1 VSAGTILAGKY
12 RLVGLIGRGGMGSVW
27 KAERLGWESPVA
39 IKLMNASANP
49 NALARFQREA
59 RLAASLRSPHVV
71 QVLDDGVDELSG
83 APFIVMELLE
93 GESLAERLGRL
104 KRMRPEVVAQVI
116 TQIARALGRAHE
128 VGLIHRDLKPDNI
141 LLVRND
147 DEEVV
152 KVLDFGIAKYT
163 TTEDRVEEST
173 LAGHVMGT
181 PAYMSPE
188 QLTSQR
194 EIDHRS
200 DLWSLAVIA
209 CECMTGARPFE
220 GDNLV
225 SLAFKIC
232 ANDPPRPSTLG
243 PVPDGFDAWFLRA
256 IAQDPRERFPSAKV
270 MAEELRGLCGH
281 IPMFWMPEGAGPVTH
296 STTANTEL
304 EPVLE
309 LTRRKESR
317 RAPHEPLWSITE
329 LASVLPSGERP
340 SQRAEPRPR
349 PALAVLVALALLGG
363 ALLWWSPLRLR
374 DVTARVSQLSSE
386 LKARLLA
393 AAPEPARGN
402 TTTRLSSTPSPAGVE
417 PTAAPGASDVL
428 PPPAPSATGTGA
440 AAPRATPAHADAGSQ
455 AAPPP
460 PAVSPKSKA
469 RKPPK
474 RKPRD
479 R

>member
-1 VSAGTILAGKY
+1 VSAGTVLAGKY

-39 IKLMNASANP
+39 IKLMNVSANP
-49 NALARFQREA
+49 QALARFQREA
-59 RLAASLRSPHVV
+59 RLAASLRSVHVV
-71 QVLDDGVDELSG
+71 QVLDDGVDETSG

-93 GESLAERLGRL
+93 GESLAERLGRMKQL
-104 KRMRPEVVAQVI
+104 RPEVVAQVI

-152 KVLDFGIAKYT
+152 KVLDFGIAKFT
-163 TTEDRVEEST
+163 TTEDRKLEEST

-188 QLTSQR
+188 QLTSSR
-194 EIDHRS
+194 ELDHRS

-220 GDNLV
+220 GENLV

-232 ANDPPRPSTLG
+232 GMDPPRPSTLG

-256 IAQDPRERFPSAKV
+256 IAQDPRDRFPSAKV

-281 IPMFWMPEGAGPVTH
+281 IPMFWMPEVAAPVTH
-296 STTANTEL
+296 ATSANTEL

-309 LTRRKESR
+309 LTRRVEPKRPS
-317 RAPHEPLWSITE
+317 HEPLWSITE
-329 LASVLPSGERP
+329 LASVLPTEHRP
-340 SQRAEPRPR
+340 SQRSAPPGRPWV
-349 PALAVLVALALLGG
+349 LLLVALGVVG
-363 ALLWWSPLRLR
+363 VALLWWSPLGVRELGG
-374 DVTARVSQLSSE
+374 RVSQWSRGLSE
-386 LKARLLA
+386 RLQRS
-393 AAPEPARGN
+393 EPARG
-402 TTTRLSSTPSPAGVE
+402 SSVAE
-417 PTAAPGASDVL
+417 
-428 PPPAPSATGTGA
+428 APSAPSASPEVGTPAAASDLLAPAQAAAATSTAPGESRNGLGEASVDAGA
-440 AAPRATPAHADAGSQ
+440 AAAPS
-455 AAPPP
+455 PPP
-460 PAVSPKSKA
+460 KPARA
-469 RKPPK
+469 RKPVR

>member
-12 RLVGLIGRGGMGSVW
+12 RLIGLIGRGGMGSVW
-27 KAERLGWESPVA
+27 KAEHLGWEAPVA
-39 IKLMNASANP
+39 IKLMNVTHNP
-49 NALARFQREA
+49 QALARFQREA
-59 RLAASLRSPHVV
+59 RLAAGLRSPHVV
-71 QVLDDGVDELSG
+71 QVLDDGVDEMSG

-93 GESLAERLGRL
+93 GESLAERLGRV

-128 VGLIHRDLKPDNI
+128 VGLIHRDLKPDNV

-152 KVLDFGIAKYT
+152 KVLDFGIAKFT
-163 TTEDRVEEST
+163 TTEDRIEEST

-225 SLAFKIC
+225 ALAFKIC
-232 ANDPPRPSTLG
+232 ANNPPRPSTLG
-243 PVPDGFDAWFLRA
+243 PVPEGFDDWFLRA
-256 IAQDPRERFPSAKV
+256 IAQDPRDRFSSAKL

-281 IPMFWMPEGAGPVTH
+281 LPMFYTPEGAPPLAH
-296 STTANTEL
+296 STSAVTEL
-304 EPVLE
+304 EPVIE
-309 LTRRKESR
+309 LTRRVEQK
-317 RAPHEPLWSITE
+317 RASHEPLWSITE
-329 LASVLPSGERP
+329 LASVLPTERP
-340 SQRAEPRPR
+340 PSARVPEAARSW
-349 PALAVLVALALLGG
+349 LALLVGLALFAG
-363 ALLWWSPLRLR
+363 ALAFWQPQPLRDMASRIGRWSLELR
-374 DVTARVSQLSSE
+374 E
-386 LKARLLA
+386 RLRA
-393 AAPEPARGN
+393 AAEPTRGS
-402 TTTRLSSTPSPAGVE
+402 TTTRLSSTPAHVE
-417 PTAAPGASDVL
+417 AAP
-428 PPPAPSATGTGA
+428 ATGPSTPLAPPEPRAAAARAAAASA
-440 AAPRATPAHADAGSQ
+440 AAPAHTTADAGSS
-455 AAPPP
+455 AAPPRRP
-460 PAVSPKSKA
+460 EPAQ
-469 RKPPK
+469 RKRS
-474 RKPRD
+474 RKTRE